1 MLTKADL
8 INTLY
13 ENGVAG
19 SKIEGE
25 RMIDAITGAIAEDL
39 VSSKD
44 GGLIIKGFGR
54 FYVGER
60 KAGVGRNVRTGE
72 LIQIPT
78 KHKVRFK
85 PAKALA
91 DRINGG

>member
-25 RMIDAITGAIAEDL
+25 RMIDAITEDL